1 MSYQNDWTVL
11 WQYRGALVQAALL
24 TVELSLLAMV
34 LSLVA
39 GTAVGVMRTAPAHAV
54 RALALLY
61 VEVMRN
67 IPSLVKLFFFYFAF
81 GMGAFTATVVA
92 LTLHQ
97 AAYIAEAV
105 RAGVQSLPRGQTEAA
120 LASGLSMPQTLT
132 AVILP
137 QTFRIILPPLITNFI
152 EIIKNSSIGVTVGLA
167 ELTFQTQLINSETF
181 RGFEAATAVTVA
193 YLVMTLGTRVA
204 MVAVERRLRYRI

>member
-1 MSYQNDWTVL
+1 MTYQYDWTVL
-11 WQYRGALVQAALL
+11 WAYRAALGQGVIL
-24 TVELSLLAMV
+24 TIELAMLAMA

-39 GTAVGVMRTAPAHAV
+39 GTLVGVMRILPAQV
-54 RALALLY
+54 LRDLSFLY

-81 GMGAFTATVVA
+81 GLDAFTATLLA

-97 AAYIAEAV
+97 AAYIADAV
-105 RAGVQSLPRGQTEAA
+105 RAGIQSLPKGQTEAA
-120 LASGLSMPQTLT
+120 LASGLSLWQTLI

-152 EIIKNSSIGVTVGLA
+152 EIIKNSSIGVTVGLT

-181 RGFEAATAVTVA
+181 RGFEAATAVTVV
-193 YLVMTLGTRVA
+193 YLLMTLGTRVA
-204 MVAVERRLRYRI
+204 MVHVEHRLRYYI